1 MCLRGVER
9 RHEVEN
15 SGVAMMINEIEI
27 NFRIGKMWGG
37 VNKCERSVAFSDPLS
52 KRGALIKRGALMR
65 EWHVLTACMEVLA
78 AKTKSCNNHP
88 SFLLVVYTP
97 SSSCHQVFICALLS
111 GFCTLYIHGAHL
123 AGLKAFN
130 TQ

>member
-37 VNKCERSVAFSDPLS
+37 VNKCEECSVFGPA
-52 KRGALIKRGALMR
+52 I
-65 EWHVLTACMEVLA
+65 
-78 AKTKSCNNHP
+78 
-88 SFLLVVYTP
+88 
-97 SSSCHQVFICALLS
+97 
-111 GFCTLYIHGAHL
+111 
-123 AGLKAFN
+123 
-130 TQ
+130 